1 MSYEIIR
8 KAENFKKNTDKF
20 MEVSKKLFDN
30 TLKSSMSL
38 GYLASMDA
46 ETLAMIGDLNEAM
59 KSCEEML
66 VDYCEL
72 TKDMSAQLDKI
83 DRIEN
88 INTKLARL
96 ETLNDK
102 LDRIEEKIDRLDMKN
117 KQSNK

>member
-8 KAENFKKNTDKF
+8 KAESFKRNTDKF
-20 MEVSKKLFDN
+20 MEISKKLLDN

-59 KSCEEML
+59 KSFEKMFD
-66 VDYCEL
+66 DYCEL
-72 TKDMSAQLDKI
+72 IKDMSAQLDKI
-83 DRIEN
+83 DKIDN

-96 ETLNDK
+96 ETLDNK
-102 LDRIEEKIDRLDMKN
+102 LDRIEEKIDRLDMKD
-117 KQSNK
+117 KHSNK